1 MKSDMPEANVESS
14 LLRPPAVAGAWYSA
28 EPDQLATAV
37 DQYLAAV
44 SRRSSAGLTPRALV
58 APHAGLV
65 YSGQIAAHAYDTVRD
80 VPYDVVVLA
89 GPSHYVAFDGVSIWP
104 RGAFE
109 TPFGPVAIDPV
120 AADRVAAA
128 SPLIRAIPE
137 AHVREHALELQLPF
151 LRRLMPETPIV
162 PLVIGR
168 QVRET
173 IIELADALVAAL
185 ADRRV
190 LLVASTD
197 LSHYFPRERAQSL
210 DQRVIEHIERF
221 DAEALLTEMERY
233 PAGEFGRYVAC
244 GGGATVAV
252 MRAAR
257 GLGARRACVLRHGDS
272 SEVSGDTTRVVG
284 YLAAVME

>member
-14 LLRPPAVAGAWYSA
+14 LLRPPAVAGTWYSA

-44 SRRSSAGLTPRALV
+44 SRRSSAALTPRALV

-65 YSGQIAAHAYDTVRD
+65 YSGQIAAYAYDTVRN

-109 TPFGPVAIDPV
+109 TPLGLVAIDPV
-120 AADRVAAA
+120 AADRIAAA

-137 AHVREHALELQLPF
+137 AHVREHAIELQLPF

-173 IIELADALVAAL
+173 IVELADALVAAL

-210 DQRVIEHIERF
+210 DQRVREHIERF

-233 PAGEFGRYVAC
+233 PAGEFARYVAC